1 SQVKVVPALAVIG
14 PLQIM
19 NVLVCTHVQDQLA
32 SANGVKKACK
42 GSAIGNR
49 DATAQRSQVKV
60 VPALAVVRPLQI
72 VHVLVCTHIHDQKSR
87 VNGVDKAG
95 ERSAIGNRHSVSQR
109 RQVKAKPALAVV
121 GPLQIVHV
129 LVCTDVEYEAARINS
144 V

>member
-1 SQVKVVPALAVIG
+1 MPPLTVIRPFQIADVLVCTHIGDEPVRAESIEKTGERSAGGNRHAAARRSQVKVVPALAVIG

-60 VPALAVVRPLQI
+60 VPALAV
-72 VHVLVCTHIHDQKSR
+72 
-87 VNGVDKAG
+87 
-95 ERSAIGNRHSVSQR
+95 
-109 RQVKAKPALAVV
+109 
-121 GPLQIVHV
+121 
-129 LVCTDVEYEAARINS
+129 
-144 V
+144 